1 MKLEEHEQDCIA
13 KLGAPYTE
21 VHQWLDEFAG
31 SPEYG
36 MKHRRKRHH
45 QAGIK
50 EVRQLFGDDAAEA
63 ARIHIEADLRQ
74 EGYMDEIPRDEQH
87 YVSIGLY

>member
-1 MKLEEHEQDCIA
+1 MKLEEHERDCLA
-13 KLGAPYTE
+13 QLGAPYTD

-45 QAGIK
+45 QAGIE
-50 EVRQLFGDDAAEA
+50 EVRRLFGNDAAEA
-63 ARIHIEADLRQ
+63 ARLHIEADLRQ
-74 EGYMDEIPRDEQH
+74 EGYRDEIPRDEAH